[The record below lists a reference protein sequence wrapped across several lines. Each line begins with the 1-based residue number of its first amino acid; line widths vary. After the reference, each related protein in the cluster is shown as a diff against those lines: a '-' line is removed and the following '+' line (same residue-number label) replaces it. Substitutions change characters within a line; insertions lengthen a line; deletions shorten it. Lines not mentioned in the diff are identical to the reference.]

1 MNDRSRRRRIF
12 TEEERAGLVSDFR
25 SSGIS
30 QRQFAQKRGL
40 KLTTFQS
47 WLYCQRGRSKLPRRV
62 VFKEIKL
69 FPGAVP
75 KNLSGHGWAAEI
87 EWSKGMT
94 VRISAGI
101 YPGWLGLVVQQL
113 GRPC

>member
-1 MNDRSRRRRIF
+1 MNDRSRGRRIF

-30 QRQFAQKRGL
+30 QRQFAQKNGL

-47 WLYCQRGRSKLPRRV
+47 WLYGQRGRSKWPRRA

-75 KNLSGHGWAAEI
+75 KNSIGWAAEI
-87 EWSKGMT
+87 EWPHGMT

-101 YPGWLGLVVQQL
+101 DPGWLGSVLQQL